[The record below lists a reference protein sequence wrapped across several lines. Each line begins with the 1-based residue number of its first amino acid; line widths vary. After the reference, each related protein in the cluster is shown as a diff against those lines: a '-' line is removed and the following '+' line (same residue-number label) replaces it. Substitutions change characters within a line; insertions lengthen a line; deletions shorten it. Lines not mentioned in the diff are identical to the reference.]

1 MTVIFSYE
9 HVSKVRL
16 KKVHFDCLREYRVSN
31 LGQELD
37 FRRVE
42 SYGWGGAGGGWLQEG
57 NQNARQ
63 DPHSIRYHKIIYLL
77 VINMVQALYLG
88 SLGQVGFF
96 SIRNWDIFSLLQ
108 LAIIRHFISADETL
122 KKVVRITLIADI
134 M

>member
-42 SYGWGGAGGGWLQEG
+42 SYGWGGARGVTPGGKSKCE
-57 NQNARQ
+57 A
-63 DPHSIRYHKIIYLL
+63 
-77 VINMVQALYLG
+77 G
-88 SLGQVGFF
+88 STF
-96 SIRNWDIFSLLQ
+96 
-108 LAIIRHFISADETL
+108 H
-122 KKVVRITLIADI
+122 
-134 M
+134 

>member
-42 SYGWGGAGGGWLQEG
+42 SYGWGGAGGGDSRREIKMRGRIHIPL
-57 NQNARQ
+57 
-63 DPHSIRYHKIIYLL
+63 DTIKSY
-77 VINMVQALYLG
+77 
-88 SLGQVGFF
+88 
-96 SIRNWDIFSLLQ
+96 IFL
-108 LAIIRHFISADETL
+108 
-122 KKVVRITLIADI
+122 
-134 M
+134 